1 MFYFLLFLLLLLLSF
16 KWNYRKS
23 FFTGYMSGCLR
34 RWLHLV
40 PEHKCL
46 GTNGKWCYFHTL
58 RTWYVTVH
66 YLLPYTLS
74 DATMT
79 LELSNQY
86 GSELSRELTKTVC
99 SEAAYS
105 VSEYKVQTLYSS
117 TSTFWK
123 MGVFSMY
130 LTRAPSVNTALWAPL
145 CKFVVFS
152 YF

>member
-1 MFYFLLFLLLLLLSF
+1 MGTTKYAKINTSRSSFDSNVVYFLLFLLLLSF

-23 FFTGYMSGCLR
+23 FFMRKMGLFS
-34 RWLHLV
+34 HLAYLI
-40 PEHKCL
+40 C
-46 GTNGKWCYFHTL
+46 NC
-58 RTWYVTVH
+58 VH

-86 GSELSRELTKTVC
+86 VSELSRELTKTVC
-99 SEAAYS
+99 SEAAYL
-105 VSEYKVQTLYSS
+105 VSEYKVQTLYSG

-123 MGVFSMY
+123 KGVFSMY
-130 LTRAPSVNTALWAPL
+130 LTRAPSVNAALWASL
-145 CKFVVFS
+145 CKFVVVFVVFS